1 MEVLNTKENIFLISK
16 LAYLVKLNPNQDSYI
31 LPISEKNEINSL
43 LTKIVITD
51 NIKTHWINWAKFEE
65 DKIEIGINKFI
76 KQILLEKFKPNS
88 GIVKISKLKNSYS
101 PKFFELFENL
111 PVEITPNELKIYLG
125 IEDKYERYFD
135 FKKKVILPSLND
147 LEKIDMYV
155 DMIEIK
161 NKKVEKLLFK
171 KGYIMRLDEMKIG
184 EVGVI
189 KKITATEPLKSRLFS
204 LGVVKGEKVK
214 VLKHTIAKNTFEIE
228 VHKSKIAL
236 RSEEAKMILVD
247 VENEKN

>member
-1 MEVLNTKENIFLISK
+1 MEVLNTKENIFLLSK
-16 LAYLVKLNPNQDSYI
+16 LAYLVKQNPTSSSYI

-43 LTKIVITD
+43 LNKIVTTN

-76 KQILLEKFKPNS
+76 KQILLDKFKPNS

-101 PKFFELFENL
+101 PKFFELFQTL
-111 PVEITPNELKIYLG
+111 PLEITPNELKDYLG
-125 IEDKYERYFD
+125 ISDKYERYFD
-135 FKKKVILPSLND
+135 FKKKVILPSLSD
-147 LEKIDMYV
+147 LEKIDLYV
-155 DMIEIK
+155 EMIEVK
-161 NKKVEKLLFK
+161 ESKKVEKLLFK
-171 KGYIMRLDEMKIG
+171 KGDIMKLNELKIG
-184 EVGVI
+184 EVGII

-214 VLKHTIAKNTFEIE
+214 ILKYTMAKNTYEVEIN
-228 VHKSKIAL
+228 KTKIAL

-247 VENEKN
+247 KGEK

>member
-1 MEVLNTKENIFLISK
+1 M
-16 LAYLVKLNPNQDSYI
+16 YI
-31 LPISEKNEINSL
+31 
-43 LTKIVITD
+43 
-51 NIKTHWINWAKFEE
+51 
-65 DKIEIGINKFI
+65 
-76 KQILLEKFKPNS
+76 
-88 GIVKISKLKNSYS
+88 
-101 PKFFELFENL
+101 
-111 PVEITPNELKIYLG
+111 
-125 IEDKYERYFD
+125 
-135 FKKKVILPSLND
+135 
-147 LEKIDMYV
+147 

-161 NKKVEKLLFK
+161 ESKKVEKLLFK